1 VADHYAMYSTY
12 GPRHAAIFFGVSIAF
27 ALSGSVLAACSDSDD
42 GPGGGS
48 GGAGATSTVTG
59 GAEPSGTGGTGGTGA
74 AGAAGG
80 ATSCA
85 PCVGALPE
93 LGDTVVRELPTLAG
107 DPCDG
112 VCIKTSAED
121 GDPRCFY
128 GSNEGDSC
136 DDHGAKGLSHNDV
149 DPDVATENF
158 ELAEGSSTGDPVPD
172 KKHRVWLAE
181 SGPTKDELF
190 VFFGGTGGSCAI
202 HKWIGTAAAAAGYRS
217 LCLAYPNRTALSEYC
232 QDELMADPDSNCY
245 YDVRSEMLTG
255 EDTTDHIVVGPL
267 NSIEGRLRATLEK
280 LDELYPDGGFDA
292 YLDGDTIQWDQ
303 IVVSGFSQGGGYA
316 GIIATKYEVARAVYF
331 SKSVSGDG
339 EVSDISCTS
348 HEECQDA
355 GFEYCEKDFGYKC
368 ATTWPTNWINEPRA
382 TPVARNF
389 GIVHAQESGFYHSP
403 EGWEIWGMDGC
414 GALMPIADAPADFG
428 CRQMFT
434 SNLEPN
440 DGSNSFHGSMGS
452 DGNMARDADGYPLH
466 QQAWLYMMLAE
477 LNVGR

>member
-1 VADHYAMYSTY
+1 V
-12 GPRHAAIFFGVSIAF
+12 
-27 ALSGSVLAACSDSDD
+27 
-42 GPGGGS
+42 
-48 GGAGATSTVTG
+48 
-59 GAEPSGTGGTGGTGA
+59 GT
-74 AGAAGG
+74 
-80 ATSCA
+80 
-85 PCVGALPE
+85 LPV
-93 LGDTVVRELPTLAG
+93 LGDTVVREMPVLAG
-107 DPCDG
+107 DTCDG
-112 VCIKTSAED
+112 VCIKTTSDEAT

-128 GSNEGDSC
+128 GSNEGTSC
-136 DDHGAKGLSHNDV
+136 THGDKGLVHVAV
-149 DPDVATENF
+149 DPNVATEDYQ
-158 ELAEGSSTGDPVPD
+158 LAGDSGTGDPVAA

-181 SGPTKDELF
+181 SGPTMDELF
-190 VFFGGTGGSCAI
+190 LFFGGTGGNCAI

-217 LCLAYPNRTALSEYC
+217 LCLAYPNSTALSEYC
-232 QDELMADPDSNCY
+232 LDELMADPDSNCY

-255 EDTTDHIVVGPL
+255 EDTTDHIVIGPR
-267 NSIEGRLRATLEK
+267 NSIEGRLRATLRK
-280 LDELYPDGGFDA
+280 LDELYPTGGFDA
-292 YLDGDTIQWDQ
+292 YLEGDTIQWDQ

-368 ATTWPTNWINEPRA
+368 VTTWPTNWINEPRA

-414 GALMPIADAPADFG
+414 GDLMPIEDAPADFG

-434 SNLEPN
+434 SNVERNLGG
-440 DGSNSFHGSMGS
+440 DFHGSMGA
-452 DGNMARDADGYPLH
+452 DGPMGRDADGYPLH
-466 QQAWLYMMLAE
+466 QQVWFYMMLAE
-477 LNVGR
+477 LSGG